1 MKKPSKEELFAN
13 YNGNLK
19 WLGRQTI
26 YLTLHGSHAYGT
38 NVAGSD
44 VDFKGVCIPPK
55 EISSGFL
62 ESFEQAD
69 GKQWGNYDGSIYSLR
84 KFCQLASVCNPSV
97 IEILWADPG
106 TWIWAARKDKGYV
119 MYWPTLGWEEIYNI
133 RTSFLSQEALPRY
146 SGYAISQVRHIDL
159 HRQYLLNPPKK
170 KPEREDFNLP
180 GHPLIPKEQRESM
193 EALMKKV
200 VEGWQVDLQS
210 VDYTHRIDL
219 LNKLSASLADM
230 KLTAED
236 QWYLA
241 SKKIGL
247 DDQAMEYLK
256 QERAFKNAVSEWAKY
271 QEWKKNRN
279 PVRAEMEAKY
289 GYDLKMAMHT
299 IRLQRTCSEILQGK
313 GVKVY
318 RPDAKELLEIRN
330 GVWTYEQFKEE
341 VKRLHDL
348 NESLAK
354 TTTLPKTADV
364 KKINQACQRMTEA
377 WW

>member
-13 YNGNLK
+13 YGGNLK
-19 WLGRQTI
+19 WLSSQTV

-55 EISSGFL
+55 GISSGFL

-97 IEILWADPG
+97 IEILWADPS
-106 TWIWAARKDKGYV
+106 TWIWATPDGSDLPGWTKIYDIKD
-119 MYWPTLGWEEIYNI
+119 
-133 RTSFLSQEALPRY
+133 SFLSQEALPRY

-159 HRQYLLNPPKK
+159 HRQYVLNPPKK

-193 EALMKKV
+193 EALMQKV
-200 VEGWQVDLQS
+200 VESWQVDLQS
-210 VDYTHRIDL
+210 VDYSHRIDL
-219 LNKLSASLADM
+219 LNKLAKSLADM

-247 DDQAMEYLK
+247 DEQAMEYLK
-256 QERAFKNAVSEWAKY
+256 RERAFKNAVNEWAKY

-279 PVRAEMEAKY
+279 AVRAEMEAKH

-313 GVKVY
+313 GVTVY
-318 RPDAKELLEIRN
+318 RQDAKELLEIRN
-330 GVWTYEQFKEE
+330 GIWSYEQFKEE
-341 VKRLHDL
+341 VKRLNDL
-348 NESLAK
+348 NESLVK
-354 TTTLPKTADV
+354 TTTLPRTADV
-364 KKINQACQRMTEA
+364 KKINQVCQQMTEA